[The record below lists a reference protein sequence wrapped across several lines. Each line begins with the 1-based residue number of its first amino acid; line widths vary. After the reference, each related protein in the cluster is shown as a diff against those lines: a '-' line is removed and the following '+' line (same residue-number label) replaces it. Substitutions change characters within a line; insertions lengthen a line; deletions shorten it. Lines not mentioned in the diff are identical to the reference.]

1 MIWNGIR
8 ESKWWQNV
16 HHSCFNV
23 SLLCLILLSAL
34 RRCLKSHLQCWSSM
48 GRRMKWLISLMV
60 WPCLS
65 AARRPWSHCGWKE
78 PVTTTSSSTASTWN
92 ACAGSSARK
101 WLRSKRTHQDMQI
114 FQAWTLYCAHVHK
127 WSTCTESKQ
136 TEFSSGGFVLS
147 INCSLFRSISLELS
161 FLLRRHLD
169 FTLKRSECVSVGLRN
184 DLRTSEALAH
194 SWFGL
199 WIFCFFVTMTND
211 MSFEQS

>member
-1 MIWNGIR
+1 
-8 ESKWWQNV
+8 
-16 HHSCFNV
+16 
-23 SLLCLILLSAL
+23 
-34 RRCLKSHLQCWSSM
+34 
-48 GRRMKWLISLMV
+48 MV

-101 WLRSKRTHQDMQI
+101 WLRSKRTLQNIKSCRSFRPGHFI
-114 FQAWTLYCAHVHK
+114 VLTSINGRHIWKAN
-127 WSTCTESKQ
+127 KQ
-136 TEFSSGGFVLS
+136 NSVLEELFS

-194 SWFGL
+194 S
-199 WIFCFFVTMTND
+199 
-211 MSFEQS
+211 